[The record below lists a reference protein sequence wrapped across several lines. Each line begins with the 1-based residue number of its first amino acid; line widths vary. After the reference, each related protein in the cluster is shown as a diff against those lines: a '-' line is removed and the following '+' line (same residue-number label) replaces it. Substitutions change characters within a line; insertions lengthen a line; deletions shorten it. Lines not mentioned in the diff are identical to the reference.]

1 MNHQIKVSE
10 SLLLCG
16 HVLWQ
21 QGCEPCLQ
29 PMESEENILLFNG
42 DIFMDREN
50 LLISDTE
57 WLFEKIQICETKKQL
72 LELFKTIKGPY
83 SFIYYN
89 KKWKKLF
96 FGRDSLGR
104 NSLLVGKTGDDI
116 VLTSTIQ
123 RSKDFKSVIELPPLG
138 IYCYD
143 FVNLILELNP
153 WKDVNSHE
161 LYLEQV
167 LLIED
172 LLDTKI
178 IIQNVINPIWTR
190 QIELEINYLFKD
202 IPENSDIFKE
212 LTNFPAIQE
221 TSNKIIKLL
230 SQSVKERIENT
241 SPYCKNCIK
250 SKITCTHPRVGI
262 LFSGGID
269 CTILAALSNKYIKN
283 DIPID
288 LMNVAFEKVRKNQNS
303 EINWD
308 VPDRITGRQSI
319 EELRKIFPERKWNLI
334 EVNITRIE
342 LNSFL
347 TSHIT
352 HLVNPLTSVLDESL
366 SGALWF
372 AARGKGLLN
381 NELYESPVRIL
392 LFGSGA
398 DELFGGYTR
407 HRNAF
412 LRENNGTNNPTLLEE
427 LELDWVRLPSRNL
440 ARDDRTICDHGVTS
454 RAPFVQEDLTHFV
467 RNLKPLQKCYHALEP
482 GVGDKLLLRF
492 CGYKLG
498 LVNCAVFKKK
508 ALQFGSR
515 IADSRQ
521 NAKDVSNLI

>member
-1 MNHQIKVSE
+1 MN
-10 SLLLCG
+10 
-16 HVLWQ
+16 
-21 QGCEPCLQ
+21 
-29 PMESEENILLFNG
+29 
-42 DIFMDREN
+42 REN
-50 LLISDTE
+50 TQISDTE
-57 WLFEKIQICETKKQL
+57 WLFEKIQKCENKEQFL
-72 LELFKTIKGPY
+72 DIFKTIKEPY

-89 KKWKKLF
+89 KKWKKLY

-104 NSLLVGKTGDDI
+104 NSLLIGKSGDDI
-116 VLTSTIQ
+116 ILTSTIR
-123 RSKDFKSVIELPPLG
+123 RSIDFKSVMELPPLG
-138 IYCYD
+138 IYCFD
-143 FVNLILELNP
+143 DEDLSFELNP
-153 WKDVNSHE
+153 WKEVNSHE
-161 LYLEQV
+161 LYLEQI
-167 LLIED
+167 LLIEN
-172 LLDTKI
+172 LLERKV
-178 IIQNVINPIWTR
+178 IIQSALNPFWTR
-190 QIELEINYLFKD
+190 KIDLQINYLFKD
-202 IPENSDIFKE
+202 IPENSDIFEE
-212 LTNFPAIQE
+212 LTNFPEIQE
-221 TSNKIIKLL
+221 TSNKIIDLL

-250 SKITCTHPRVGI
+250 SKEICSHPRVGI

-269 CTILAALSNKYIKN
+269 CTILAALAQKYIEK

-288 LMNVAFEKVRKNQNS
+288 LMNVAFEKVRKNQS
-303 EINWD
+303 LEINWD
-308 VPDRITGRQSI
+308 VPDRITGRQSVD
-319 EELRKIFPERKWNLI
+319 ELRKLFPERKWNFI
-334 EVNITRIE
+334 EVNINRIE
-342 LNSFL
+342 LNSIL

-372 AARGKGLLN
+372 ASRGKGLLN

-412 LRENNGTNNPTLLEE
+412 LREGNGGNNLSLLEE

-440 ARDDRTICDHGVTS
+440 ARDDRTICDHGITS

-467 RNLKPLQKCYHALEP
+467 RNLKPLQKCYHALEQ

-492 CGYKLG
+492 CGFKLG
-498 LVNCAVFKKK
+498 LVNCAVFKKR